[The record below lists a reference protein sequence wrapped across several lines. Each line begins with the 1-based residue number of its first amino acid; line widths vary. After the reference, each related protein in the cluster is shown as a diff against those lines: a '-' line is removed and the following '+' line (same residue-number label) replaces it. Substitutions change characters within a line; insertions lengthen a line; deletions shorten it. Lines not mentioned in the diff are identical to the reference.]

1 MLMREIIEYLE
12 LIKNSIAIKDD
23 QLLAKQIDKIKQL
36 DINNDIVH
44 IVTLI
49 DRNKYN
55 LGSILI
61 DKIILDEREI
71 QALKSELKRLD
82 NTLHLLNK
90 EKNELLQKID
100 KFNTTYYRELGSL
113 LLEIL
118 KIKVSI
124 LKIQINNSTDDN
136 IESLKK
142 IQSEAND
149 DYRQFTYLLL
159 EEESKQPQVLT
170 KIDQIILKDTY
181 TQVMKLCHPDMIALH
196 LRNSVEE
203 IFDELNSAYINN
215 DLSKVKEIKE
225 RVTNSKNSIKYRRIT
240 KEELQDNISDIKIK
254 IGKKKVEIAYL
265 YHNET
270 YQRIQKESLI
280 GDYFNRTKKLLILE
294 LESLKEKLEIQIDR
308 EYIWMQTLWN
318 WAEEENITTF
328 PKDKERLLNTTSL
341 NISHKNLNSIPEEIG
356 MLTTLNVLE
365 ASDNQ
370 LQDIPKSIIKLKN
383 LTYLNVSNNNIE
395 QLPKNIGKL
404 TNLEVLDL
412 DNNRLTKLPN
422 SICNLTKLKQLKL
435 SNNRL
440 TKLPDSISSLENLRG
455 LFLKGNNLRS

>member
-1 MLMREIIEYLE
+1 MREIIEYLE

-23 QLLAKQIDKIKQL
+23 KLLAKQVDRIKQL

-71 QALKSELKRLD
+71 QTLKSEQKRLD
-82 NTLHLLNK
+82 NILHLLNK

-100 KFNTTYYRELGSL
+100 KFNTTYYKELGSL

-118 KIKVSI
+118 KIKLSI
-124 LKIQINNSTDDN
+124 VKIQINNSTDDD
-136 IESLKK
+136 IESLNRL
-142 IQSEAND
+142 QSEAND
-149 DYRQFTYLLL
+149 DYKQFTYLLR

-170 KIDQIILKDTY
+170 KIDHIILKDTY

-225 RVTNSKNSIKYRRIT
+225 RVTSSKNNIKYRRIT
-240 KEELQDNISDIKIK
+240 KEELQESINTLKIK

-270 YQRIQKESLI
+270 YQRIQKEGI
-280 GDYFNRTKKLLILE
+280 RGDYFDRTKELLILE

-318 WAEEENITTF
+318 WAEKENITTF
-328 PKDKERLLNTTSL
+328 PKDKKRLLNITSL
-341 NISHKNLNSIPEEIG
+341 NISHKNLSEIPQEIG
-356 MLTTLNVLE
+356 MLTTLSILDV
-365 ASDNQ
+365 SDNQ
-370 LQDIPKSIIKLKN
+370 LQDIPKSIMKLKN
-383 LTYLNVSNNNIE
+383 LIYLNMSNNNIE
-395 QLPKNIGKL
+395 QLSKNIGKL
-404 TNLEVLDL
+404 VRLEVLDL
-412 DNNRLTKLPN
+412 DNNRLTKLPS
-422 SICNLTKLKQLKL
+422 SISNLINLRQLKL

-440 TKLPDSISSLENLRG
+440 TKLPDSISNLENLRG